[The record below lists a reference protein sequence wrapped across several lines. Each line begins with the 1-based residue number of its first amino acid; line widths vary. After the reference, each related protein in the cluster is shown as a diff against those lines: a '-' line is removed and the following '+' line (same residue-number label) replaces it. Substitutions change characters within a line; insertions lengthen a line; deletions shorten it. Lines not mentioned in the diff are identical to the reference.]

1 MEKQINFIVKFWH
14 IIVMIASFVF
24 SLGLVYGVNSYRL
37 TQAEDRI
44 TNLEVWR
51 EARIELLHRVEID
64 VAEIKTKTNYIYD
77 ELVARQDK
85 VKRIER

>member
-14 IIVMIASFVF
+14 IIVMIVSFVF

-37 TQAEDRI
+37 TQVEDRV
-44 TNLEVWR
+44 TDLEQWKQS
-51 EARIELLHRVEID
+51 RIELLHRVEID

-77 ELVARQDK
+77 ELVTRQDK
-85 VKRIER
+85 LKFK

>member
-1 MEKQINFIVKFWH
+1 MDKQINFIVKFWH
-14 IIVMIASFVF
+14 IIVVIVSFVF
-24 SLGLVYGVNSYRL
+24 SLGLIYGVNSYRL
-37 TQAEDRI
+37 TQVEDRV
-44 TNLEVWR
+44 TDLEQWK

-85 VKRIER
+85 LRLIK